1 MSACFRQFLALDNF
15 QRAWERVAANQGC
28 AGVDQQTIPQFAQQS
43 NLYVANLIQDLE
55 SGVYRPL
62 PLRQLWIPKKSGG
75 WRSLAVPTVRDRIVQ
90 QALLQILHPELEP
103 QFESCSFAYRPGR
116 SHKLAVQQVD
126 FWHRRG
132 YDWLLDADVVHYFDN
147 VQHGRLLA
155 EVQERLHEPK
165 FLKLLE
171 QWITAGILTPQGIM
185 LPTKGVPQGAVISP
199 ILANVYLDDFDERLT
214 ETRLK
219 LVRFADDFVVM
230 GRSEQQIITAKEQV
244 AELLGQMGLELH
256 PEKTRIT
263 NFARGFQFLGH
274 RFVGNLV
281 VETSKEEKAQEPR
294 REAHQASEL
303 HLVYAD
309 LPSPSNLIQQAMLEK
324 IEELKAAKQPIPP
337 PLFVALGYRVRAE
350 KPVAITSTESMWS
363 EEMATLYLVHQGST
377 LCKEQGRFVV
387 EGEQAV
393 EIPIVEVERILVLGR
408 IQLTIAAIE
417 TCLQE
422 QIPVVFCSQS
432 GDYKGHLWSAE
443 FCDLEAEAAQFQR
456 RQDEAFRF
464 AMAQHVIL
472 GKLANA
478 RHLLLRL
485 NRKHQ
490 LAEVAQGID
499 ELSQDLESVRGLE
512 QKADHPVTLDQL
524 RGHEG
529 AAAVRYFAALGQ
541 LITHEGF
548 SLTGRTRRPPKDP
561 VNSLLSFGYTLLYN
575 NVLSLIL
582 AEGLNPYLGNL
593 HGSDRK
599 EAFLAFDLM
608 EEFRSPIV
616 DTLVMRLVNQKILR
630 PTDFTWFNPEGGVYL
645 ADTARRVFLKHFEER
660 ISGYIT
666 HPDVTQPVSYRRVI
680 QLQIQRYKRTLL
692 EGLPYESFRRVD

>member
-1 MSACFRQFLALDNF
+1 MSARFRQFLSLDNF

-43 NLYVANLIQDLE
+43 SLYMAHLIQDLE
-55 SGVYRPL
+55 QGAYRPL

-75 WRSLAVPTVRDRIVQ
+75 WRSLAVPTVRDRVVQ
-90 QALLQILHPELEP
+90 QALLQILHPVLEP

-132 YDWLLDADVVHYFDN
+132 YEWLLDADVVHYFDH
-147 VQHGRLLA
+147 VQHERLLA

-214 ETRLK
+214 ENQLK

-230 GRSEQQIITAKEQV
+230 GRSEQQVLTAKEQV

-281 VETSKEEKAQEPR
+281 VETSKEERAQEPR
-294 REAHQASEL
+294 HETHQASEL

-309 LPSPSNLIQQAMLEK
+309 LPSPSNLMQQAMLEK
-324 IEELKAAKQPIPP
+324 IEELKAANQPIPP
-337 PLFVALGYRVRAE
+337 PLFVALGYRVREE
-350 KPVAITSTESMWS
+350 KPVAIASTESMWS

-408 IQLTIAAIE
+408 VQLTTAAIE
-417 TCLQE
+417 TCLEE
-422 QIPVVFCSQS
+422 QIPVVFCTQS

-464 AMAQHVIL
+464 AMAQQVIL

-485 NRKHQ
+485 NRKRQ
-490 LAEVAQGID
+490 LVEVAHGIE

-512 QKADHPVTLDQL
+512 QKADQPITLDQL

-541 LITHEGF
+541 LISNEGF

-692 EGLPYESFRRVD
+692 EGIPYESFRRVD

>member
-1 MSACFRQFLALDNF
+1 MSKRFRQLLGLDNF
-15 QRAWERVAANQGC
+15 QRAWEQVAANQGC
-28 AGVDQQTIPQFAQQS
+28 AGVDQQTIGQFAQQS
-43 NLYVANLIQDLE
+43 SLYLTHLIHDLE
-55 SGVYRPL
+55 LGVYRPL

-90 QALLQILHPELEP
+90 QALLQILYPVLDP

-116 SHKLAVQQVD
+116 SHKLAVQRVD
-126 FWHRRG
+126 FLHRQG
-132 YDWLLDADVVHYFDN
+132 YEWLLDADIVHYFEN
-147 VQHGRLLA
+147 VQHLRLLA

-165 FLKLLE
+165 FLKLVE
-171 QWITAGILTPQGIM
+171 QWITAGILTPQGIV
-185 LPTKGVPQGAVISP
+185 LPTRGVPQGAVISP
-199 ILANVYLDDFDERLT
+199 ILTNVYLDDFDESFA

-230 GRSEQQIITAKEQV
+230 GQSEQQIITAKEQV
-244 AELLGQMGLELH
+244 AELLGHMGLELH

-281 VETSKEEKAQEPR
+281 VETSKEEKAQAPR
-294 REAHQASEL
+294 PKTHQASEL

-309 LPSPSNLIQQAMLEK
+309 LPSQSSLLQQAMLKK
-324 IEELKAAKQPIPP
+324 IEELKATQQPIPS
-337 PLFVALGYRVRAE
+337 PLFVALGYRVRE
-350 KPVAITSTESMWS
+350 KKPVAIVSTEFTWS
-363 EEMATLYLVHQGST
+363 AEMSTLYLVHQGST
-377 LCKEQGRFVV
+377 LRKEQGRFVV

-393 EIPIVEVERILVLGR
+393 EIPIVEVERILVLGHV
-408 IQLTIAAIE
+408 QLTTAAIE
-417 TCLQE
+417 TCLEE
-422 QIPVVFCSQS
+422 QIPVIFCSHS

-464 AMAQHVIL
+464 ALAQQVIL

-485 NRKHQ
+485 NRKRQ
-490 LAEVAQGID
+490 LADVVQGI
-499 ELSQDLESVRGLE
+499 EQLSQDQESVRGLE
-512 QKADHPVTLDQL
+512 QIADQAATLDQL

-541 LITHEGF
+541 LINNEGF

-561 VNSLLSFGYTLLYN
+561 VNALLSFGYTLLYN

-593 HGSDRK
+593 HGSERK

-645 ADTARRVFLKHFEER
+645 ADTARRVFLKYFEER

-692 EGLPYESFRRVD
+692 EGIPYESFRRVD

>member
-1 MSACFRQFLALDNF
+1 MSKRFRQFLALDNF
-15 QRAWERVAANQGC
+15 RRAWGKVAANQGC

-43 NLYVANLIQDLE
+43 SFFLKQLIQDLE
-55 SGVYRPL
+55 QGAYHPM
-62 PLRQLWIPKKSGG
+62 PLRPLWIPKKSGG
-75 WRSLAVPTVRDRIVQ
+75 WRSLAVSTVRDRIVQ
-90 QALLQILHPELEP
+90 QALLQVLYPLLEP

-132 YDWLLDADVVHYFDN
+132 FEWLLNADVVDYFEN
-147 VQHGRLLA
+147 VQHLRLLA

-165 FLKLLE
+165 FLKLIE
-171 QWITAGILTPQGIM
+171 QWITAGILTSQGM
-185 LPTKGVPQGAVISP
+185 VLPTRGVSQGAVISP
-199 ILANVYLDDFDERLT
+199 ILANVYLDDFDERLLK
-214 ETRLK
+214 TRLK

-244 AELLGQMGLELH
+244 AQLLGQMGLELH

-281 VETSKEEKAQEPR
+281 VETSKEERAQAPKPKT
-294 REAHQASEL
+294 HQASEL
-303 HLVYAD
+303 PLVYAD
-309 LPSPSNLIQQAMLEK
+309 LPSEPNLIQQAMLEK
-324 IEELKAAKQPIPP
+324 IEELKAAHREIPP
-337 PLFVALGYRVRAE
+337 PLFVVLGYRVREE
-350 KPVAITSTESMWS
+350 KPVAISSMECMWR
-363 EEMATLYLVHQGST
+363 EGMATLYLVHQGST
-377 LCKEQGRFVV
+377 LRKEQGRFVV

-393 EIPIVEVERILVLGR
+393 EIPIVEVERILVLGH
-408 IQLTIAAIE
+408 IQLTTAAIE
-417 TCLQE
+417 TCLEE
-422 QIPVVFCSQS
+422 QIPVTFCSQS

-443 FCDLEAEAAQFQR
+443 FCDLETEAAQFQR

-464 AMAQHVIL
+464 AVAQQVIL

-485 NRKHQ
+485 NRKRQ
-490 LAEVAQGID
+490 LVEVSNGI
-499 ELSQDLESVRGLE
+499 EQLSQDLESVRGLE
-512 QKADHPVTLDQL
+512 QKTDQAATLDQL

-529 AAAVRYFAALGQ
+529 AAAVRYFTALGQ

-561 VNSLLSFGYTLLYN
+561 VNALLSFGYTLLYN
-575 NVLSLIL
+575 NVLSLLL

-593 HGSDRK
+593 HGSERK

-616 DTLVMRLVNQKILR
+616 DTLVMRLVNQKVLR

-660 ISGYIT
+660 ISSLIT

-692 EGLPYESFRRVD
+692 EGIPYESFRRVD